1 MPLVR
6 VITRLVRSLN
16 SGLILNYKILN
27 SARGSRA
34 KVARAKHNCEELSFF
49 AKKVGSDYSLD
60 NRRLFCVYKQGFA
73 ALAAPAPAASAIPDD
88 PNSSKLWV
96 VLGSN
101 QGPRSYQERAL
112 PLSQRPINEYF
123 IIYFPTS
130 QLDKLPDP
138 DRDEIK
144 FRPESEPA
152 IYPVHAVISKDWTTG
167 QADNSSK
174 LAAEGGVW

>member
-1 MPLVR
+1 MVPPVAPLK
-6 VITRLVRSLN
+6 LKDLFF
-16 SGLILNYKILN
+16 KI
-27 SARGSRA
+27 
-34 KVARAKHNCEELSFF
+34 
-49 AKKVGSDYSLD
+49 
-60 NRRLFCVYKQGFA
+60 FCVYKQGFA
-73 ALAAPAPAASAIPDD
+73 ALATVAGAASAIPDD
-88 PNSSKLWV
+88 PKNPFLWV
-96 VLGSN
+96 GLGSN

-144 FRPESEPA
+144 FRPKSGPA
-152 IYPVHAVISKDWTTG
+152 IYPVHAVISKNWTTG

-174 LAAEGGVW
+174 LAAEGGIW